1 MQLTDIAKFN
11 TFQSVPSLTDIAK
24 FNTFPSLLTIP
35 SSLQYQFMTISSSIH
50 YKFSNKRHKYKATG
64 PSSCCC
70 WFLHCSHVT
79 KATKTTCTKVTKD
92 IQIFLLL
99 LCCLQWEVLQDP
111 LAPSANAW
119 TGCQLWGSLTPSHW
133 PWPICHLVFGLAPSG
148 QWVGTLQEWTCG

>member
-92 IQIFLLL
+92 HNRHVYKSSFSCYVVCSEKSFRTLLL
-99 LCCLQWEVLQDP
+99 LVQTLGLDVSCEV
-111 LAPSANAW
+111 A
-119 TGCQLWGSLTPSHW
+119 
-133 PWPICHLVFGLAPSG
+133 
-148 QWVGTLQEWTCG
+148 